1 MATLRFGKYVVQPDH
16 TGWMVVEY
24 KVRQSGKAEG
34 EEYGTLVGYYP
45 RMADALEAILEQ
57 KIRDS
62 EATDVRTLA
71 DEIRAFRRE
80 LQPVFE
86 IAA

>member
-1 MATLRFGKYVVQPDH
+1 MATLRFGRYTVQPDH
-16 TGWMVVEY
+16 TGWMVTEN
-24 KVRQSGKAEG
+24 KVRQSGKAAG
-34 EEYGTLVGYYP
+34 EEYATLVGYYP
-45 RMADALEAILEQ
+45 RMPDALDAVLNQ

-62 EATDVRTLA
+62 EATDAQSLA